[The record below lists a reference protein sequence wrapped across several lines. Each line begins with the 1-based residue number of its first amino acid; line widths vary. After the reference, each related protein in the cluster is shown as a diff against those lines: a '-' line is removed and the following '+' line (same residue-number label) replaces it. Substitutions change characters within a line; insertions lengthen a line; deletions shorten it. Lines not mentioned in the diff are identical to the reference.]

1 MILIDCP
8 VVKSSSH
15 ISAHCGECETWHI
28 IAREERSGF
37 QGAFLATTHAY
48 DGLDRLAADG
58 GVAYTYDAAGN
69 RMTRTENGETIAYTL
84 GVGDRL
90 ASWTGGSYTY
100 NAAGCVTRIERNG
113 RPTLD
118 LTWNSQYQL
127 ASVSTNGVFAESY
140 AYDALGRRVST
151 TTLDGTV
158 CHIYDDSWQCLA
170 DIDENGNV
178 ICSYVWGVD
187 FDNLLAVKI
196 GGESY
201 YPLTD
206 IQGTVWGYADS
217 QNNVVAR
224 WTYDAWGNVLSEEV
238 SVSEITAVRYRF
250 QGRGLSHATGLINF
264 RMRWYDA
271 VTGRWLSKDPI
282 GLSGGLNLYAFCKSN
297 PIKNTDPAGMFEL
310 CSWQEILDFWSKIN
324 KRREE
329 IYREEYECPTMDVI
343 ESLSIVS
350 IGSLAKEII
359 SGKMVSAIGFI
370 ANTEAANATLAGA
383 NASGN
388 IIQKIHAAERGAS
401 VAKTTST
408 LSKGLLGL
416 SKVSGYVT
424 VGATACYFGAQVE
437 SFGAAIIEALMGGN

>member
-1 MILIDCP
+1 MRGRWYCIDGNVYESVVDLRVPCP
-8 VVKSSSH
+8 NTDLVFRRVYGSWSM
-15 ISAHCGECETWHI
+15 
-28 IAREERSGF
+28 
-37 QGAFLATTHAY
+37 
-48 DGLDRLAADG
+48 
-58 GVAYTYDAAGN
+58 DAG
-69 RMTRTENGETIAYTL
+69 TL
-84 GVGDRL
+84 GYGWTHGYEWRL
-90 ASWTGGSYTY
+90 
-100 NAAGCVTRIERNG
+100 
-113 RPTLD
+113 
-118 LTWNSQYQL
+118 
-127 ASVSTNGVFAESY
+127 SVSNGS
-140 AYDALGRRVST
+140 DRVVVRSA
-151 TTLDGTV
+151 GEG
-158 CHIYDDSWQCLA
+158 I
-170 DIDENGNV
+170 
-178 ICSYVWGVD
+178 
-187 FDNLLAVKI
+187 DNLLAVKI
-196 GGESY
+196 GGNVY

>member
-8 VVKSSSH
+8 AVKSSSH

-37 QGAFLATTHAY
+37 QGALLATTHAY
-48 DGLDRLAADG
+48 DDLDRLAADG

-170 DIDENGNV
+170 DIDENGTV
-178 ICSYVWGVD
+178 LRSYVWGEGI
-187 FDNLLAVKI
+187 DNLLAVRI
-196 GGESY
+196 GTETY
-201 YPLTD
+201 MALTD
-206 IQGTVWGYADS
+206 IQGTVWGYVDS
-217 QNNVVAR
+217 QNNIVAR
-224 WTYDAWGNVLSEEV
+224 WTYDAWGNGLSENV
-238 SVSEITAVRYRF
+238 TTSALASVRYRF
-250 QGRGLSHATGLINF
+250 QGRERSQATGLTNF
-264 RMRWYDA
+264 RMRWYDSE
-271 VTGRWLSKDPI
+271 TGRWFSKDPI
-282 GLSGGLNLYAFCKSN
+282 GLGGGLNSYEFCEASPLINMDCFGEDVYVPDNSKHGQPHVDRYHGSQN
-297 PIKNTDPAGMFEL
+297 IGRYRKDGTGIPHKGKMPPRIPMSERGRFLAAASKLRCAGNIL
-310 CSWQEILDFWSKIN
+310 AWIPGILDDIDRIS
-324 KRREE
+324 R
-329 IYREEYECPTMDVI
+329 
-343 ESLSIVS
+343 
-350 IGSLAKEII
+350 AKENGRTYKEQLDKELDETQYLDTPFGII
-359 SGKMVSAIGFI
+359 P
-370 ANTEAANATLAGA
+370 NPCY
-383 NASGN
+383 
-388 IIQKIHAAERGAS
+388 
-401 VAKTTST
+401 
-408 LSKGLLGL
+408 KGP
-416 SKVSGYVT
+416 
-424 VGATACYFGAQVE
+424 
-437 SFGAAIIEALMGGN
+437 LML